1 MPTHLRHLLIA
12 LLILLVAASC
22 RGEEAQAPGDDPE
35 RKEQRA
41 RAPEPAPEPREVF
54 GLPLPPDYSD
64 RLEIS
69 ETMVTVHTRMTVEE
83 LSAFFRSRLV
93 DYEYVEMSG
102 RVRVLPLRPHS
113 PSLEFYMIAGRHGQ
127 RVIDYHAAP
136 DLAAREAARAQ
147 SLEAIAEKDEDLARA
162 LEYARENPT
171 PNRGERAPWL
181 SAMRGKPV
189 ELRTAS
195 GELLAPGAVWG
206 EPYTPPPG
214 SPLYGEQNR
223 ENFGRP
229 FGDWRMH

>member
-1 MPTHLRHLLIA
+1 MF
-12 LLILLVAASC
+12 LLVAAAC
-22 RGEEAQAPGDDPE
+22 RDEEKQTPGEE
-35 RKEQRA
+35 REQKTSRA
-41 RAPEPAPEPREVF
+41 SESKVEAEPREVF
-54 GLPLPPDYSD
+54 GLPLPPDYTD

-69 ETMVTVHTRMTVEE
+69 ETLVTVHTRMTVEE

-113 PSLEFYMIAGRHGQ
+113 PSLEFYTIAGRHGQ
-127 RVIDYHAAP
+127 LVIDYQAAP
-136 DLAAREAARAQ
+136 DLAAREIARAQ
-147 SLEAIAEKDEDLARA
+147 TLEAMAEKDDDLARA
-162 LEYARENPT
+162 LEHARNNPT
-171 PNRGERAPWL
+171 TNRGERAPWL

-189 ELRTAS
+189 ELRTS
-195 GELLAPGAVWG
+195 DGELLAPGAVWG
-206 EPYTPPPG
+206 EPYTPPAG